1 MFPLTPKTVE
11 RRFYNQG
18 SYLMIMWLILLN
30 SDVEQQGFW
39 FKWLP
44 LPQTNY
50 QTILQI
56 ILRPYFPISLQ
67 NFIAFLKSQRH

>member
-18 SYLMIMWLILLN
+18 SYLMIMLLILLN

-44 LPQTNY
+44 LASLK
-50 QTILQI
+50 QTIKQFYKL
-56 ILRPYFPISLQ
+56 F
-67 NFIAFLKSQRH
+67 

>member
-11 RRFYNQG
+11 KRFYNQG
-18 SYLMIMWLILLN
+18 SYLMIMLLILLN

-44 LPQTNY
+44 LPQTSY
-50 QTILQI
+50 QKILQI
-56 ILRPYFPISLQ
+56 ILRPYFLISLQ